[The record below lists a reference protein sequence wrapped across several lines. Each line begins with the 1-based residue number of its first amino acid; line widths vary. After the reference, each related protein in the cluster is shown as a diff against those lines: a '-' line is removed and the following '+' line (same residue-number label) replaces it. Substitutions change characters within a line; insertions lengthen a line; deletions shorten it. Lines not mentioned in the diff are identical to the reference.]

1 MADGDAPPSSRAHR
15 AAADERHRA
24 TMSHGECVQPVGAIP
39 QMTYVWGGVGVV
51 LVLGLGLIVWGSM
64 SGPGRSGDDVSARR
78 SRQMQVGAV
87 LVAVSLGA
95 LVIAYLTA
103 DWP

>member
-1 MADGDAPPSSRAHR
+1 
-15 AAADERHRA
+15 
-24 TMSHGECVQPVGAIP
+24 MSHGERVQPDPAIP
-39 QMTYVWGGVGVV
+39 AMTYVWAGVGVM

-64 SGPGRSGDDVSARR
+64 SGPGRSGGDVTARR
-78 SRQMQVGAV
+78 SLQMQVGGV

>member
-1 MADGDAPPSSRAHR
+1 MLR
-15 AAADERHRA
+15 
-24 TMSHGECVQPVGAIP
+24 VF
-39 QMTYVWGGVGVV
+39 
-51 LVLGLGLIVWGSM
+51 VLGVMVGGCLWGPDG
-64 SGPGRSGDDVSARR
+64 SGRDVGARR

-87 LVAVSLGA
+87 LAGISLCV

>member
-1 MADGDAPPSSRAHR
+1 MP
-15 AAADERHRA
+15 
-24 TMSHGECVQPVGAIP
+24 
-39 QMTYVWGGVGVV
+39 YVWVGVGVM
-51 LVLGLGLIVWGSM
+51 LVVGLGLIVGGSM
-64 SGPGRSGDDVSARR
+64 SGPDRSGRDVGARR

-87 LVAVSLGA
+87 LAGISLCV